1 MVLSTASMKAD
12 SKDNPMKYVCLKG
25 VVTSKGVAAPG
36 DIVELAGLEAKVMVS
51 QGKFAEV
58 EEKAAPVIQ
67 HRDPVAVQPAFA
79 APAAAPRRGRPPKAA
94 TAHRAEHVDDATA
107 WGGEE

>member
-25 VVTSKGVAAPG
+25 VVTSKGVAQPG

-67 HRDPVAVQPAFA
+67 HRDPVAVVA
-79 APAAAPRRGRPPKAA
+79 AEAPRRGRPPKAA
-94 TAHRAEHVDDATA
+94 IEDAAE
-107 WGGEE
+107 

>member
-25 VVTSKGVAAPG
+25 VVTSKGVAQPG

-67 HRDPVAVQPAFA
+67 HRDPVAVVGIRGPELTV
-79 APAAAPRRGRPPKAA
+79 PPRRGRPPKA
-94 TAHRAEHVDDATA
+94 TAIEDET
-107 WGGEE
+107 E